1 MKNEEGIEEKK
12 KLDCGVVRFTLDK
25 MAVLFL

>member
-1 MKNEEGIEEKK
+1 MKNEFEEKK